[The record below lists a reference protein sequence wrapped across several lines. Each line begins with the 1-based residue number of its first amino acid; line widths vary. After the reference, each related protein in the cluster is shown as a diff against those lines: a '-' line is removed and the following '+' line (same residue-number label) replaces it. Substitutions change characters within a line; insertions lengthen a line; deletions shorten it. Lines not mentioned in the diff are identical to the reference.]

1 MCYPCHTVF
10 YLSNTAININIFF
23 IIFFYLWLIFLF
35 FLKVWLFIFFV
46 SIWIF
51 CSYGKIK
58 LTYLLTF
65 LLTLFIP
72 FLTLLILSA
81 IQHLFCDSFHLTKRC
96 SEISYFF
103 YVRLFVVLKFF
114 IQLLVHVLSC
124 WNNLFNLHCSILL
137 SYILILL
144 VLACSVCFSSSK
156 ITFNQFF
163 LTLNL
168 RSIISVFFF
177 SLIAPRF

>member
-1 MCYPCHTVF
+1 MCYPCHTVL

-35 FLKVWLFIFFV
+35 FLKVWLFIFFC
-46 SIWIF
+46 IYLDLLFLWQN
-51 CSYGKIK
+51 K
-58 LTYLLTF
+58 TYLLTY

-163 LTLNL
+163 
-168 RSIISVFFF
+168 
-177 SLIAPRF
+177 

>member
-1 MCYPCHTVF
+1 MVIYFFCI
-10 YLSNTAININIFF
+10 YLDLLF
-23 IIFFYLWLIFLF
+23 LWQN
-35 FLKVWLFIFFV
+35 K
-46 SIWIF
+46 
-51 CSYGKIK
+51 
-58 LTYLLTF
+58 TYLLTY

-177 SLIAPRF
+177 SLIAPRFWFCSKISMFP